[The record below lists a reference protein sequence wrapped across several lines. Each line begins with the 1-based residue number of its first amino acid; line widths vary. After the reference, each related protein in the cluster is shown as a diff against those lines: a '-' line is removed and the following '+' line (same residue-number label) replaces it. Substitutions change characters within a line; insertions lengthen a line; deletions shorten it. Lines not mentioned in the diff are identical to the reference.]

1 MRYNTHKAIG
11 EKQERNARYREITQ
25 TRGEKRQISWK
36 DTPELQ
42 EMHQINWSYLSEK
55 LEIY

>member
-11 EKQERNARYREITQ
+11 EKQERNARYRKITQ
-25 TRGEKRQISWK
+25 TRGEIRQISWK

-42 EMHQINWSYLSEK
+42 EIHQIICRYLSNK